1 VHRRALRGRVGG
13 IALGVGME
21 RGGAVTRL
29 TFAAQC
35 LAGGVLMLAPIYGLM
50 FLKIAY
56 EVMK

>member
-1 VHRRALRGRVGG
+1 
-13 IALGVGME
+13 M
-21 RGGAVTRL
+21 TRL